1 MSLRYCFEE
10 SKVLRTLNASRKN
23 DLAVIDTD
31 NISMAAIKAACARG
45 VWVYGYINAGA
56 LEKERRY
63 YDKYKH
69 LRIAKYEGWDGEY
82 WVDVTDDAWKAHLV
96 DLAKTIKKTGA
107 IGVYLDNTDIY
118 YMCGHGFK
126 NPMRKVPSKEA
137 VYHALEDIV
146 DMIQTDVGLIVMP
159 NGGDNFVRR
168 FITEHPGIIQ
178 TINQEGLFYEDFKK
192 QSKEETAYRKEYMK
206 WAAKHISGKVRGIE
220 YCKKTAEIAKVKAY
234 YAAHGWDVYISK
246 HKNLEGD

>member
-10 SKVLRTLNASRKN
+10 SKVIRTLNASRKN

-31 NISMAAIKAACARG
+31 GISTAAIKAACARS

-56 LEKERRY
+56 LEKERSY
-63 YDKYKH
+63 YGKFKH

-82 WVDVTDDAWKAHLV
+82 WIDPTADEWKEHIV
-96 DLAKTIKKTGA
+96 DLAKAIKDTGA

-126 NPMRKVPSKEA
+126 NPMIKATSKEA

-146 DMIQTDVGLIVMP
+146 DMIQYDIGLIVMP
-159 NGGDNFVRR
+159 NGGDDFVRR
-168 FITEHPGIIQ
+168 FITEHPGFIQ
-178 TINQEGLFYEDFKK
+178 TINQEGLFYENFKK
-192 QSKEETAYRKEYMK
+192 QSKEETEYRKAYMK

-220 YCKKTAEIAKVKAY
+220 YCKKPSEIAYVKAY

>member
-1 MSLRYCFEE
+1 MSEKICFEE
-10 SKVLRTLNASRKN
+10 KYVLRTLSASKRH

-31 NISMAAIKAACARG
+31 GISTAAIKAACARG

-56 LEKERRY
+56 LEKERSY
-63 YDKYKH
+63 YPIYKH

-82 WVDVTDDAWKAHLV
+82 WIDVTADEWKEHIVA
-96 DLAKTIKKTGA
+96 LAKAIKDTGA

-126 NPMRKVPSKEA
+126 NPMRKAPSKEA
-137 VYHALEDIV
+137 VYYALEDIV
-146 DMIQTDVGLIVMP
+146 DIIQYDVGLIVMP
-159 NGGDNFVRR
+159 NGGDTFVRR

-178 TINQEGLFYEDFKK
+178 TINQEGMFYEDFEK
-192 QSKEETAYRKEYMK
+192 QSKEETEYRKAYMK

-220 YCKKTAEIAKVKAY
+220 YCKKPSEIAYVKAY
-234 YAAHGWDVYISK
+234 YLAHGWDVYISK

>member
-10 SKVLRTLNASRKN
+10 KHVKSTLNASRKN

-31 NISMAAIKAACARG
+31 GISTAAIKAACARG

-56 LEKERRY
+56 LERERSY
-63 YDKYKH
+63 YSRFKH
-69 LRIAKYEGWDGEY
+69 LRIAKYGGWPGEY
-82 WVDVTDDAWKAHLV
+82 WIDPTADEWKEHIVA
-96 DLAKTIKKTGA
+96 LAKAIKDTGA

-118 YMCGHGFK
+118 YMARGFH
-126 NPMRKVPSKEA
+126 NPMKKPPSQEA

-146 DMIQTDVGLIVMP
+146 DAIQYDVGLIVMP

-168 FITEHPGIIQ
+168 FITEHPGFVQ
-178 TINQEGLFYEDFKK
+178 TINQEGLFYENFKRN
-192 QSKEETAYRKEYMK
+192 SAAETEYRKAYMK
-206 WAAKHISGKVRGIE
+206 WAAKHIKGKVRGIE
-220 YCKKTAEIAKVKAY
+220 YCKKPTEIAYVKAY

>member
-1 MSLRYCFEE
+1 MALRYCFEQDY
-10 SKVLRTLNASRKN
+10 VARTLSKSKPH

-56 LEKERRY
+56 LERERSY
-63 YDKYKH
+63 YSKYKH
-69 LRIAKYEGWDGEY
+69 LRIAKYDGWDGEY
-82 WVDVTDDAWKAHLV
+82 WIDPTADEWKEHIVA
-96 DLAKTIKKTGA
+96 LAKTIKDTGA

-118 YMCGHGFK
+118 YMARGFH
-126 NPMRKVPSKEA
+126 NPMKKPPSQEA

-146 DMIQTDVGLIVMP
+146 DAIQYDVGLIVMP

-168 FITEHPGIIQ
+168 FVSEHPGFIQ
-178 TINQEGLFYEDFKK
+178 TISQEGLFYENFKRN
-192 QSKEETAYRKEYMK
+192 SAAEIDYRKSYMK
-206 WAAKHISGKVRGIE
+206 WAAKHIKGKVRGIE
-220 YCKKTAEIAKVKAY
+220 YCKKPSEIAYVKAY